1 MRGVTSFLL
10 CVGLGLSQGKPPAGV
25 DEALRGRI
33 NQFFQFMVDAKY
45 RQAESL
51 IAEDSKD
58 IYYNGQKP
66 KYLSFELKNIEY
78 SDDFTRAK
86 AITVCEAIVN
96 MAGFSGQP
104 IKMNAQTTWKLV
116 DGQWFWYIDPATVH
130 RTPFGSMTPG
140 TGSRPPGMPA
150 AIPTD
155 AAFAMGK
162 IKADKQALDLQA
174 GESGSVTITNSASG
188 PMSIMLTGRISGVDV
203 KLDKVNLNPGDK
215 AVVSVVT
222 HSGAQ
227 SGTLSIQVEQTNEVI
242 PIRINVR

>member
-1 MRGVTSFLL
+1 
-10 CVGLGLSQGKPPAGV
+10 
-25 DEALRGRI
+25 
-33 NQFFQFMVDAKY
+33 MVDAKY

-58 IYYNGQKP
+58 VYYNGQKP

-78 SDDFTRAK
+78 SDNFTRAK
-86 AITVCEAIVN
+86 ATTLCEAIVN

-104 IKMNAQTTWKLV
+104 LKMNAQTTWKLI

-140 TGSRPPGMPA
+140 TGPRPPGMPA
-150 AIPTD
+150 TLPSD
-155 AAFAMGK
+155 PGFALGK
-162 IKADKQALDLQA
+162 IKADKEALDLPA
-174 GESGSVTITNSASG
+174 GDSGSVMITNSAPG
-188 PMSIMLTGRISGVDV
+188 PMNIMLSGRISGVDV
-203 KLDKVNLNPGDK
+203 KLDNVNLNPGDK
-215 AVVSVVT
+215 AVLSVTT
-222 HSGAQ
+222 HPGAQ